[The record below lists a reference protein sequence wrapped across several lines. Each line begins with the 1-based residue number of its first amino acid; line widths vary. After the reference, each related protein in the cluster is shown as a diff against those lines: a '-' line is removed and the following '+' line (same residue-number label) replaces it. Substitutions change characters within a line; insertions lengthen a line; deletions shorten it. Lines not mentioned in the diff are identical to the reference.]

1 MEMAMA
7 SSRQIELIASAWLA
21 RRDGDEWSAH
31 DQLQLD
37 AWLQESTAHRVAYLR
52 LDAAWRQSD
61 RLKALGAGVPAG
73 TVPER
78 GAWGVAPLPESRAA
92 PSESGTDGEPS
103 ASARVAAAHR
113 SSSSSR
119 AARKL
124 PKSRPH
130 RLLLRYATAGFALVV
145 LASLALGWRHYA
157 AVDQV
162 AYRTAIGGLQ
172 DVRLPDGSVITLNS
186 DSRIQVTLSRR
197 ERRIDL
203 QQGEAFFKVAKD
215 PSRPFVV
222 SAGDRRAIA
231 VGTRYDVRRDATD
244 LRVIVTQGVVRLESD
259 NGPGGRDRPSTLLP
273 AGSIALASD
282 AGVVV
287 NSGSVQQA
295 EEFLSWR
302 SGFLSF
308 HDTPLASAAAEFN
321 RYNARKI
328 VIGDA
333 SIGTL
338 RVGGNF
344 RWSNAE
350 TFVRLLELGFPV
362 RAVHGKD
369 VIVLKSR

>member
-1 MEMAMA
+1 MA

-21 RRDGDEWSAH
+21 RRDGNEWSAH

-37 AWLQESTAHRVAYLR
+37 AWLQESIAHRVAYLR
-52 LDAAWRQSD
+52 LDGAWRQSD
-61 RLKALGAGVPAG
+61 RLRALGAGMPAG
-73 TVPER
+73 SVPER
-78 GAWGVAPLPESRAA
+78 GAWGLAPPPESHAM
-92 PSESGTDGEPS
+92 PS
-103 ASARVAAAHR
+103 ASGIDDEPPARFAAAHR
-113 SSSSSR
+113 SSYSSR
-119 AARKL
+119 TMRGA

-130 RLLLRYATAGFALVV
+130 SLLRYAAAGFALIV
-145 LASLALGWRHYA
+145 LASLALGWRHYT
-157 AVDQV
+157 AVEQTS
-162 AYRTAIGGLQ
+162 YRTAIGGLQ
-172 DVRLPDGSVITLNS
+172 DVPLSDGSMITLSS
-186 DSRIQVTLSRR
+186 DSRILVTLSRN

-259 NGPGGRDRPSTLLP
+259 NGPGGRSRPTTLLP
-273 AGSIALASD
+273 AGSIALAND

-287 NSGSVQQA
+287 SSGSVQQA
-295 EEFLSWR
+295 EELVSWR

-308 HDTPLASAAAEFN
+308 HDMPLASAAAEFN
-321 RYNARKI
+321 RYNVRKI

-362 RAVHGKD
+362 RAVRGKD
-369 VIVLKSR
+369 TIVLKRR

>member
-1 MEMAMA
+1 MA

-21 RRDGDEWSAH
+21 RRDGSGWSAH
-31 DQLQLD
+31 DQRQLD

-61 RLKALGAGVPAG
+61 RLKALGAGVSAG
-73 TVPER
+73 VVPER
-78 GAWGVAPLPESRAA
+78 GAWGLAPLPESHAT

-103 ASARVAAAHR
+103 VPARVAAAHR
-113 SSSSSR
+113 SSASSR
-119 AARKL
+119 AMRRAS
-124 PKSRPH
+124 KSRP
-130 RLLLRYATAGFALVV
+130 RRLLRYATAGFALVV
-145 LASLALGWRHYA
+145 LASLAWGWRHYA
-157 AVDQV
+157 AVDQ
-162 AYRTAIGGLQ
+162 ASYRTAIGGLQ
-172 DVRLPDGSVITLNS
+172 DVPLPDGSVITLSS
-186 DSRIQVTLSRR
+186 DSRILVTLSRH
-197 ERRIDL
+197 ERHIDL
-203 QQGEAFFKVAKD
+203 EQGEAFFKVAKD
-215 PSRPFVV
+215 PGRPFVV

-231 VGTRYDVRRDATD
+231 VGTRYDVRRDAAD

-259 NGPGGRDRPSTLLP
+259 NGPGGRRRPSTLLP

-321 RYNARKI
+321 RYNVRKI

-362 RAVHGKD
+362 RAERGKD

>member
-1 MEMAMA
+1 MA

-21 RRDGDEWSAH
+21 KRDGDGWSTH
-31 DQLQLD
+31 DQQQLD
-37 AWLQESTAHRVAYLR
+37 AWLQETTAHRVAYLR
-52 LDAAWRQSD
+52 MEAAWWQSD

-73 TVPER
+73 SVPER
-78 GAWGVAPLPESRAA
+78 GAWGLAPLPESRAT
-92 PSESGTDGEPS
+92 PSGPDGKPS
-103 ASARVAAAHR
+103 AAAKVAAAHR
-113 SSSSSR
+113 SGISSR
-119 AARKL
+119 AAHAM
-124 PKSRPH
+124 PNSGSRTW
-130 RLLLRYATAGFALVV
+130 LRYATASFALVV
-145 LASLALGWRHYA
+145 LASLALGWRHYT
-157 AVDQV
+157 AVDQ
-162 AYRTAIGGLQ
+162 ASYRTAIGGLR
-172 DVRLPDGSVITLNS
+172 DVPLPDGSVITLSS
-186 DSRIQVTLSRR
+186 DSRIQVTLSRN

-215 PSRPFVV
+215 SSRPFVV

-231 VGTRYDVRRDATD
+231 VGTRYDVRRDAAD

-259 NGPGGRDRPSTLLP
+259 NGPGGRSLPTTLLP

-287 NSGSVQQA
+287 SSGSVQQA
-295 EEFLSWR
+295 EEFLNWR
-302 SGFLSF
+302 NGFISF

-321 RYNARKI
+321 RYNVRKI

-333 SIGTL
+333 SISTL

-362 RAVHGKD
+362 RAVHARD
-369 VIVLKSR
+369 TIVLKSR

>member
-1 MEMAMA
+1 MA

-21 RRDGDEWSAH
+21 RRDGAEWTAH

-73 TVPER
+73 AVPER
-78 GAWGVAPLPESRAA
+78 GAWGMAPLPESRAT

-103 ASARVAAAHR
+103 APARVAAAHR
-113 SSSSSR
+113 SSASSR

-124 PKSRPH
+124 PKSRP
-130 RLLLRYATAGFALVV
+130 RRLLRYATAGFALVV
-145 LASLALGWRHYA
+145 LASLAWGWRHYA
-157 AVDQV
+157 AVDQ
-162 AYRTAIGGLQ
+162 ASYRTAIGGLQ
-172 DVRLPDGSVITLNS
+172 DVPLPDGSVITLSS
-186 DSRIQVTLSRR
+186 DSRILVTLSRN
-197 ERRIDL
+197 ERHIDL

-215 PSRPFVV
+215 PDRPFVV

-231 VGTRYDVRRDATD
+231 VGTRYDVRRDAAE

-259 NGPGGRDRPSTLLP
+259 NGPGGRRRPSTLLP

-333 SIGTL
+333 SIGSL

>member
-21 RRDGDEWSAH
+21 RRDGDEWSAL
-31 DQLQLD
+31 DQRQLD

-73 TVPER
+73 AVPER
-78 GAWGVAPLPESRAA
+78 GAWGLAPLPESRAA
-92 PSESGTDGEPS
+92 SPDSVTDGEPS
-103 ASARVAAAHR
+103 TPARMAAAHR
-113 SSSSSR
+113 PNASSH
-119 AARKL
+119 ATRKL
-124 PKSRPH
+124 RKSRP
-130 RLLLRYATAGFALVV
+130 RRLLRYATAVFALIV

-157 AVDQV
+157 AVEQ
-162 AYRTAIGGLQ
+162 ASYRTAIGGMQ
-172 DVRLPDGSVITLNS
+172 DVPLPDGSVITLSS
-186 DSRIQVTLSRR
+186 DSRILVTLSRH

-215 PSRPFVV
+215 PGRPFVV

-231 VGTRYDVRRDATD
+231 VGTRYDVRRDATS
-244 LRVIVTQGVVRLESD
+244 LRVIVTEGVVRLESD
-259 NGPGGRDRPSTLLP
+259 NGPGGRDRPTTLLP
-273 AGSIALASD
+273 AGSIALATD

-308 HDTPLASAAAEFN
+308 HDTPLAAAAAEFN
-321 RYNARKI
+321 RYNVRKI

-338 RVGGNF
+338 RIGGNF

-362 RAVHGKD
+362 RAVHGRD
-369 VIVLKSR
+369 VILLKHR